1 MRVCCVHHHTS
12 ENQCTYTH
20 LLIYVYFRMIKPYL
34 HIQLPCKH
42 TWKGLST
49 DTEHWKPF
57 TVAFDDELHKRTL
70 VVRVHLLRVCVSTD
84 VEKNRHHNQHRTGQ
98 RVSVRDFDCL
108 GRNKGVFG
116 QTWSSGQDAYRRT
129 ADKIVQFSAQLLHAV
144 TVHKPQDVTCPQ
156 PGKSSRR
163 SWHHLQIEHLGP
175 DKGPALYPTL
185 TQTTASERHTRRDA
199 ASF

>member
-20 LLIYVYFRMIKPYL
+20 LLIYVYVRMIKPYL

-84 VEKNRHHNQHRTGQ
+84 IEKNRHHNQHRTGQ
-98 RVSVRDFDCL
+98 RVSVRGDL
-108 GRNKGVFG
+108 GKHG
-116 QTWSSGQDAYRRT
+116 
-129 ADKIVQFSAQLLHAV
+129 
-144 TVHKPQDVTCPQ
+144 
-156 PGKSSRR
+156 
-163 SWHHLQIEHLGP
+163 HLG
-175 DKGPALYPTL
+175 KMLTAGPQIKSCNSAPSSSTL
-185 TQTTASERHTRRDA
+185 LLSTNLRMSPARNPERAAGAPGTTCK
-199 ASF
+199 